1 MTTTWDDVAF
11 RRLLRRLWW
20 RRLARRIRRVATL
33 GLW

>member
-1 MTTTWDDVAF
+1 MRQWDDTEF

-20 RRLARRIRRVATL
+20 RRVLRRARRVATL